1 MPNMDP
7 DTTRMLRDMEE
18 QHRRL
23 YARQKVLN
31 ERNNKLTQDY
41 ESLKAELDSVK
52 SAAAKASK
60 RIRYIE
66 DIPGK
71 RVPYFLNFSID
82 IPGPTSPSLTL
93 AGSQLTDN
101 KQISM
106 DGPFVCT
113 SYMSAFL
120 MRTYSIGPYTIGA
133 SGGRPNDPPA
143 GTEVIT
149 PLTGRFRPVASTAD
163 PFSGAY
169 IGVQVG
175 PLTIAGAQSVQTLRP
190 GEIDYLFE
198 IQDNGSN
205 RNRQN
210 QIPMPSRYIFSEFD
224 RPLYLP
230 VGDFFERGST
240 VTWKMT
246 LMHDLGFAEVNY
258 AALPNGFAE
267 GDQVPPPDPASN
279 TPPDSGRVP
288 VAIGGT
294 VYFTMVGYKI
304 LQAESPAV

>member
-1 MPNMDP
+1 VPNYDP
-7 DTTRMLRDMEE
+7 ELTKTLRAMEE
-18 QHRRL
+18 THQRL
-23 YARQKVLN
+23 FARQKLLN
-31 ERNNKLTQDY
+31 ERYNKLTGDY
-41 ESLKAELDSVK
+41 ESQKAELESLRGSVSK
-52 SAAAKASK
+52 AAK

-82 IPGPTSPSLTL
+82 IPGPTDPNFTL
-93 AGSQLTDN
+93 AGSVLVDN

-120 MRTYSIGPYTIGA
+120 MRTYSIGPYTIGDT
-133 SGGRPNDPPA
+133 GGRPNDPPA

-149 PLTGRFRPVASTAD
+149 PLSGRFRPVASTAD

-169 IGVQVG
+169 IGAQVG
-175 PLTIAGAQSVQTLRP
+175 PISIAGAQAVQTFRP

-258 AALPNGFAE
+258 ATLPNGFAE
-267 GDQVPPPDPASN
+267 GDQTPAPDPAA
-279 TPPDSGRVP
+279 TGDVGRVP

-294 VYFTMVGYKI
+294 IYFTMCGYKI

>member
-1 MPNMDP
+1 MANMDP
-7 DTTRMLRDMEE
+7 DTTRLLRDLED
-18 QHRRL
+18 QNRRSL
-23 YARQKVLN
+23 ARQKVLN
-31 ERNNKLTQDY
+31 DRNNKLTSDY
-41 ESLKAELDSVK
+41 EALKADMESLKGSV
-52 SAAAKASK
+52 AKAAK

-71 RVPYFLNFSID
+71 RVPYFLNFSIE

-93 AGSQLTDN
+93 AGSVLTDN

-120 MRTYSIGPYTIGA
+120 MRTFSIGPYSLGDT
-133 SGGRPNDPPA
+133 GGRPNDPPA

-175 PLTIAGAQSVQTLRP
+175 PISIAGAQAVQTFRP
-190 GEIDYLFE
+190 GEVDYLFE

-240 VTWKMT
+240 VTFKMT
-246 LMHDLGFAEVNY
+246 LMHDIGFAEVNY

-267 GDQVPPPDPASN
+267 GDQVPPPDPAAPN
-279 TPPDSGRVP
+279 DIGRVP
-288 VAIGGT
+288 VALGGT
-294 VYFTMVGYKI
+294 LYFTMCGYKI

>member
-1 MPNMDP
+1 
-7 DTTRMLRDMEE
+7 MEE
-18 QHRRL
+18 AHRKL
-23 YARQKVLN
+23 FARQKVLN
-31 ERNNKLTQDY
+31 ERYNKLTGDY
-41 ESLKAELDSVK
+41 ESQKAELESIRGSV
-52 SAAAKASK
+52 AKAAK

-82 IPGPTSPSLTL
+82 IPGPTSPSLTV
-93 AGSQLTDN
+93 AGSQLVDN

-120 MRTYSIGPYTIGA
+120 MRTYSIGGYTIGD
-133 SGGRPNDPPA
+133 GGRPNDPPA

-175 PLTIAGAQSVQTLRP
+175 ALTVAGAQAVQTFRP

-210 QIPMPSRYIFSEFD
+210 QIPIPSRYIFSEFD
-224 RPLYLP
+224 RPFYLP

-267 GDQVPPPDPASN
+267 GDQVPPPDPAI
-279 TPPDSGRVP
+279 TPPPPANSNLGRCP

-294 VYFTMVGYKI
+294 VYFTMCGYKI

>member
-1 MPNMDP
+1 MPIHDP
-7 DTTRMLRDMEE
+7 ETAAVLRQMEE
-18 QHRRL
+18 QHRKL
-23 YARQKVLN
+23 FARTKVLN
-31 ERNNKLTQDY
+31 ERYGKLATDY
-41 ESLKAELDSVK
+41 ESQQLELRRMQEALSK
-52 SAAAKASK
+52 SQK

-82 IPGPTSPSLTL
+82 IPGPTEPGLTV
-93 AGSQLTDN
+93 AGTQLLDN
-101 KQISM
+101 KQVSM

-120 MRTYSIGPYTIGA
+120 MRTYSQGPYD
-133 SGGRPNDPPA
+133 GRPSDPPA

-169 IGVQVG
+169 IGARVG
-175 PLTIAGAQSVQTLRP
+175 PITVAGAQAVQTFRP

-198 IQDNGSN
+198 IQDNASN

-210 QIPMPSRYIFSEFD
+210 QIPIPSRYIFSEFD
-224 RPLYLP
+224 RPFYLP

-246 LMHDLGFAEVNY
+246 LMHEIGIAEVNW
-258 AALPNGFAE
+258 ATLPGGGFLPGFGFAE
-267 GDQVPPPDPASN
+267 GELVPAPDPSAAN
-279 TPPDSGRVP
+279 NVGRLAVNL
-288 VAIGGT
+288 GGT
-294 VYFTMVGYKI
+294 VYFTMCGYKI